1 MNQVSS
7 AKSNQPSVRTKKE
20 ILRELLQL
28 SDFALVSRLCDN
40 VEHMTPD
47 DEEFWI
53 ELEEGLSAGERL
65 PFRIREK
72 AARMVYR
79 KERSAATA
87 DNDATSE

>member
-1 MNQVSS
+1 
-7 AKSNQPSVRTKKE
+7 
-20 ILRELLQL
+20 
-28 SDFALVSRLCDN
+28 
-40 VEHMTPD
+40 MTPD